1 VEERGV
7 AQCKG
12 PQREVHCSGPSS
24 PGVQK
29 LLACALREV
38 TDGALGNAIL
48 EVGVYAAEGK
58 LLACVVACLLEG
70 IVREA
75 PIVTVVVLDPNAMLG
90 SEGLEGAF
98 GSNGFNRRVIDL
110 GVDVSQATVVVD
122 KDGSAAIALF
132 GEFAFELRN
141 KP

>member
-1 VEERGV
+1 V
-7 AQCKG
+7 
-12 PQREVHCSGPSS
+12 
-24 PGVQK
+24 
-29 LLACALREV
+29 LN
-38 TDGALGNAIL
+38 DAIL
-48 EVGVYAAEGK
+48 EVGVYATEGK

-98 GSNGFNRRVIDL
+98 GGKGFNQRVIDL

-122 KDGSAAIALF
+122 EDSGAAIALL
-132 GEFAFELRN
+132 GKFAFKLCD